1 MPITDGWRYYHRPMR
16 SSLLRIS
23 TVVPLLAATLLA
35 GCGTLDVPRADNY
48 PATGQKKARAVHH
61 WDVLAGDVAAR
72 VAEKIASWPAGE
84 YPIHVTVADKSSFN
98 AGFLKLLT
106 VHLLNRGVVLSTVPT
121 AVELE
126 VETQV
131 VQHQAGVP
139 PNFPVPIAGTLIG
152 TGVGVWRDW
161 RVHYSDRTL
170 LPGVAT
176 ALGVG
181 AGLALDMAHLYT
193 QGAAAGGPTRTE
205 VLITTTLKTR
215 DRYLAGS
222 ADLYYIEREDAA
234 LYQPQ
239 VPVPAPA
246 PTPVK
251 TWQVVAP

>member
-1 MPITDGWRYYHRPMR
+1 MR
-16 SSLLRIS
+16 SFFLRTS
-23 TVVPLLAATLLA
+23 TFAPLLAATLLA

-72 VAEKIASWPAGE
+72 VAEKIASWPEGE
-84 YPIHVTVADKSSFN
+84 YPIHVTVPDNSSFN
-98 AGFLKLLT
+98 AGFLKLLK
-106 VHLLNRGVVLSTVPT
+106 VHLLNRGVAVSTVPT

-126 VETQV
+126 VQTQL
-131 VQHQAGVP
+131 VQHQAGAP
-139 PNFPVPIAGTLIG
+139 HSLPIPMAGTVLG

-161 RVHYSDRTL
+161 AVHYSDRTL

-181 AGLALDMAHLYT
+181 AGVALDMAHLYT

-222 ADLYYIEREDAA
+222 ADMYYIEREDAV
-234 LYQPQ
+234 LYQPE
-239 VPVPAPA
+239 VLAPPPA

-251 TWQVVAP
+251 TWRVVAP